1 MMPKL
6 CEVDILPESRGPDSD
21 YGDRRQLANCSVRSI
36 YNDLVVLADGSAHGR
51 NNGESYWPGLLGQRE
66 SIDNQ

>member
-6 CEVDILPESRGPDSD
+6 CEVDMFPESRGPDPD

-36 YNDLVVLADGSAHGR
+36 YNDLVVLAD
-51 NNGESYWPGLLGQRE
+51 
-66 SIDNQ
+66 